1 MDNPD
6 GHLMMKKLLRSL
18 VNLKI
23 LTETHSD
30 LALRQYISFTKEDAK
45 LNASLVNE
53 VSRSNDCLD
62 DFYFKKMKI
71 SKFKELALLCKIVFT
86 LSHSQSSVARG
97 FSLNKS
103 VLADNISNQSIVYRR
118 IIKDHMLSNEVK
130 PHTFQIISKLMLN
143 VKSSRMQYQAQLD
156 KAKEEKDKEHVK
168 QQKDILQ
175 EEINDLQNKKTKN
188 MSNSRKTSYKKR

>member
-1 MDNPD
+1 MLSKLLQKDKVTLADVTLFKKQCVVFVVNIIQKMFDKSPLSNHFVKYSSCFRPDKVLDNPD

-45 LNASLVNE
+45 LNSSLLNE
-53 VSRSNDCLD
+53 FSLSNDRLD

-71 SKFKELALLCKIVFT
+71 SKFKELALVCKIVFT
-86 LSHSQSSVARG
+86 LSHGQSSVERG

-103 VLADNISNQSIVYRR
+103 VVADNISNQSIV
-118 IIKDHMLSNEVK
+118 SC
-130 PHTFQIISKLMLN
+130 
-143 VKSSRMQYQAQLD
+143 
-156 KAKEEKDKEHVK
+156 
-168 QQKDILQ
+168 
-175 EEINDLQNKKTKN
+175 
-188 MSNSRKTSYKKR
+188 